1 MDHISIDTNSLRYLE
16 HYGVKGQKWGIRR
29 YQNEDGSLKPGAK
42 DRYSDGKIVRE
53 LNRNERQIAFNKTRK
68 ANQEENINL
77 ARKLHMKKL
86 EKAFDDDIKKVDQRI
101 KDGEDRTKTLMKI
114 ANEKKYSIKS
124 NDVTRYT
131 NAGMVAIAAFNPAA
145 IPYAAISLGSD
156 IYSHRKYGGDH
167 GGFVKGK
174 RYRSER

>member
-1 MDHISIDTNSLRYLE
+1 MDYIAIDTNSFRYLE

-29 YQNEDGSLKPGAK
+29 YQNEDGTLKPGAK
-42 DRYSDGKIVRE
+42 DRYNDGKITRE
-53 LNRNERQIAFNKTRK
+53 LNRNERQMAFNKTRR
-68 ANQEENINL
+68 ANHEENRNL
-77 ARKLHMKKL
+77 ARKLHMKRI
-86 EKAFDDDIKKVDQRI
+86 EKIFDDDIKKTDKRI
-101 KDGEDRTKTLMKI
+101 KDGEERAKLLMRI
-114 ANEKKYSIKS
+114 AKEKNYSIKS